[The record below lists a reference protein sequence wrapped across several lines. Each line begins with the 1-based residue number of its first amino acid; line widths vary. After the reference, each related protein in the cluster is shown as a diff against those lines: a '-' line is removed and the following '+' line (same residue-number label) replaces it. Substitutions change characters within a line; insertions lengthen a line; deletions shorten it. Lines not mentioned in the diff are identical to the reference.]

1 MNNWLQLCHRQ
12 KDAPR
17 QRSVLHLERSATA
30 KDSKTENIEFVAQP
44 RTQLVAQTFE
54 NADHHQHLKTRAVK
68 IFNHQVQH
76 VAMMAHLFDF
86 LQASLACS

>member
-30 KDSKTENIEFVAQP
+30 KDSKTENIESQQQ
-44 RTQLVAQTFE
+44 TQLVAQTME

-76 VAMMAHLFDF
+76 VAMIAHLFDF